1 MRFLFPRTL
10 RLGVLAVAGM
20 LIFSSCDSGS
30 IGGGSQQITLT
41 TELNNLR
48 FRFNAD
54 DLRTGRLEDV
64 DCGCALDVGS
74 FLESRGY
81 TKADIVS
88 AQVQSAQLV
97 MLFPINARANILNKA
112 ILKLDAEGVSST
124 EVADESVFDAQREA
138 PLTILQGRN
147 IASIVERTS
156 FDATLQIDANTL
168 EPGVDYEMGV
178 VLTLVIDVEGVLANG
193 NA

>member
-1 MRFLFPRTL
+1 MRFSLPRTL
-10 RLGVLAVAGM
+10 RLGVLAAAGL

-30 IGGGSQQITLT
+30 IGNGSQQITLT
-41 TELNNLR
+41 TELNTLR

-64 DCGCALDVGS
+64 DCGCTLDVGA

-97 MLFPINARANILNKA
+97 MLFPINARANILSKA
-112 ILKLDAEGVSST
+112 ILKLDAEGVSPT

-168 EPGVDYEMGV
+168 EAGVDYEMGV

>member
-1 MRFLFPRTL
+1 MRFSIPRTF
-10 RLGVLAVAGM
+10 RLGLLAVAS
-20 LIFSSCDSGS
+20 LLVFSSCDSGA
-30 IGGGSQQITLT
+30 IGGGTQRITLT
-41 TELNNLR
+41 TELNTLR

-64 DCGCALDVGS
+64 DCGCSLDIAG

-81 TKADIVS
+81 SKADIVS

-97 MLFPINARANILNKA
+97 MLFPITARANILNKA

-124 EVADESVFDAQREA
+124 EVADESTFTAQREA
-138 PLTILQGRN
+138 PLTVLQGRN

-168 EPGVDYEMGV
+168 EPGVNYEMGV
-178 VLTLVIDVEGVLANG
+178 VLTLVIDVEGVLANS